1 MKAKKA
7 LGVLL
12 AGLLAAGAL
21 AGCSSGISNSSAPES
36 GSDSRLFHSGIP
48 GPGGGFRGRHLVL
61 LGDRKAPGNPG
72 QGHWRIQRLPGCG
85 VGIGKIYP
93 LCRL

>member
-21 AGCSSGISNSSAPES
+21 AGCSSGTSNSSAP
-36 GSDSRLFHSGIP
+36 
-48 GPGGGFRGRHLVL
+48 
-61 LGDRKAPGNPG
+61 
-72 QGHWRIQRLPGCG
+72 
-85 VGIGKIYP
+85 
-93 LCRL
+93 

>member
-21 AGCSSGISNSSAPES
+21 AGCSSGTSNSSAPES
-36 GSDSRLFHSGIP
+36 GSDSRALP
-48 GPGGGFRGRHLVL
+48 QRNPRPRRRFRGRHLVL